1 MAYTAAE
8 LAARLQGTLV
18 GDSTT
23 LFTGARPLHQ
33 AGATDVSFVADAEHE
48 RDLSRTRAGLLLGRP
63 GLRHGQTPIIEVAD
77 PLLSFLDLF
86 ALFHPRPPRTGY
98 GIHPTA
104 VIDPT
109 VVLGEAV
116 DIHAHVTIAA
126 GTRLGKRCRLFPG
139 VVIGRDCLL
148 GDDVTLHP
156 NVVLYE
162 GVKLGDRV
170 EIHANAVIG
179 ADGFGY
185 RLRDGRHVKIPQLG
199 GVVIEPDVEIGAC
212 TTIDRGTFE
221 PTRVGQGTKIDNLV
235 MIGHNCQI
243 GRHNLLVS
251 QVGIAGSSSTGD
263 YVVMAGQVG
272 VADHVH
278 IGDKAVLGA
287 QAGVH
292 KDIPPGWRVLGAP
305 ARPERDA
312 KVILLSLDKLPE
324 LRQDVRTIKRHLGLT
339 G

>member
-1 MAYTAAE
+1 MAFDAQE
-8 LAARLQGTLV
+8 LAARVQGRLV
-18 GDSTT
+18 GSTST
-23 LFTGARPLHQ
+23 RFTGARPLNQ
-33 AGATDVSFVADAEHE
+33 AGPTDVSFIADEAHE
-48 RDLSRTRAGLLLGRP
+48 RDLGRSHAGLLLAKPGR
-63 GLRHGQTPIIEVAD
+63 RHGSTPVIEVED
-77 PLLSFLDLF
+77 PLLAFLEVFRLF
-86 ALFHPRPPRTGY
+86 NPQTAHKGF

-109 VVLGEAV
+109 AVLGEGV
-116 DIHAHVTIAA
+116 DIHAQVTIGE

-139 VVIGRDCLL
+139 VVIGRNCVL

-156 NVVLYE
+156 NVVLYD
-162 GVKLGDRV
+162 GVVLGDRV

-185 RLRDGRHVKIPQLG
+185 RTQNGCHVKIPQLA
-199 GVVIEPDVEIGAC
+199 GVVIENDVEIGAC

-221 PTRVGQGTKIDNLV
+221 PTRIGQGTKIDNLV
-235 MIGHNCQI
+235 MIGHNCRI

-251 QVGIAGSSSTGD
+251 QVGIAGSCTTGD

-272 VADHVH
+272 VADHVN
-278 IGDKAVLGA
+278 IGDGAVLGA

-292 KDIPPGWRVLGAP
+292 KDIPAGWRVLGAP
-305 ARPERDA
+305 ARPEKDA
-312 KVILLSLDKLPE
+312 KVILLSLDRLPE
-324 LRQDVRTIKRHLGLT
+324 IRQDVRAIKKRLGLA